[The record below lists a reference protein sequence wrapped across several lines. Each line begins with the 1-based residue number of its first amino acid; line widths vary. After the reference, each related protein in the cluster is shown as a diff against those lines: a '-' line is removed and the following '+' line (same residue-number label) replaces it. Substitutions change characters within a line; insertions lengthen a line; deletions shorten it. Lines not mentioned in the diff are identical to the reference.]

1 VQRFGRFSQTSM
13 HSTRCGARHFA
24 PSSSC
29 QVRTQAGTHNQRP
42 CTHHAH
48 IAVQRVPRYRLLL
61 KELRKHTGDGH
72 PDAGP
77 LDAALGQ
84 VETAATHINE
94 GIRRR
99 ENMEKILE
107 IQEDEGVSIV
117 SPGRVFLKEGSL
129 NKLCRRGFKPF
140 KFYLFNDC
148 AYQPTYALHACLRG
162 FVCIAHSRV
171 PCCSVAVLWCKP
183 VRAQ

>member
-1 VQRFGRFSQTSM
+1 M
-13 HSTRCGARHFA
+13 
-24 PSSSC
+24 
-29 QVRTQAGTHNQRP
+29 
-42 CTHHAH
+42 
-48 IAVQRVPRYRLLL
+48 QRVPRYRLLL
-61 KELRKHTGDGH
+61 KELRKHTPDSH
-72 PDAGP
+72 ADAGP

-107 IQEDEGVSIV
+107 IQEVEGVSV
-117 SPGRVFLKEGSL
+117 VAPGRVFLKEGVL

-148 AYQPTYALHACLRG
+148 E
-162 FVCIAHSRV
+162 
-171 PCCSVAVLWCKP
+171 
-183 VRAQ
+183 